1 MSFKH
6 CLLDA
11 SVAIMWG
18 LNFLAIDLSLAQF
31 PPFLLV
37 AMRFALLAIPALLFV
52 PKPDVR
58 LRWIIGYGLGF
69 GLLQFLFL
77 YWAMDAGMPAGLAS
91 LVLQASGP
99 FTVLLGMTV
108 LREKVRGSQMAFLLI
123 AMAGLAVVGWQRFD
137 SHASILPFLLTLAGA
152 FGWAI
157 GNICNRR
164 AHTTEP
170 IKLTMWMSV
179 VPPVPMFLLSLAV
192 EGPDRIGDSF
202 HGLATPTGLWAIAGL
217 IYTVVVATIIG
228 SGVWSWL
235 MSRNPAGV
243 VAPFSM
249 LVPVVGMSAAF
260 VVFGERVSIG
270 ELCGAVL
277 VIIGVLG
284 AGLKAAKGA
293 RIAAAELVV
302 PMGAEVEDSLKAG

>member
-1 MSFKH
+1 MCS
-6 CLLDA
+6 
-11 SVAIMWG
+11 S
-18 LNFLAIDLSLAQF
+18 DL
-31 PPFLLV
+31 
-37 AMRFALLAIPALLFV
+37 
-52 PKPDVR
+52 
-58 LRWIIGYGLGF
+58 
-69 GLLQFLFL
+69 
-77 YWAMDAGMPAGLAS
+77 
-91 LVLQASGP
+91 
-99 FTVLLGMTV
+99 
-108 LREKVRGSQMAFLLI
+108 
-123 AMAGLAVVGWQRFD
+123 
-137 SHASILPFLLTLAGA
+137 
-152 FGWAI
+152 I